1 MEKENLEKLLSEKS
15 SLGRDL
21 RVAIDNGDGLE
32 ISRLKQREKTI
43 DSDIFS
49 AEIMALR
56 AEIKEVEGQLLKDRQ
71 NVLKAQ
77 ELSKETD
84 SLVVSQIS
92 VLRGEIQRLNE
103 EAMGK
108 LVGVKTAEKQLANTG
123 VKLSKLREKLANLL
137 K

>member
-56 AEIKEVEGQLLKDRQ
+56 SEIKEVEGQLLKDRQ

-77 ELSKETD
+77 
-84 SLVVSQIS
+84 
-92 VLRGEIQRLNE
+92 
-103 EAMGK
+103 
-108 LVGVKTAEKQLANTG
+108 
-123 VKLSKLREKLANLL
+123 
-137 K
+137 